1 MSETEEYSPP
11 RRDGERGILELEES
25 AVDAEQRQIESSRT
39 KLGVLIG
46 SGILQLPIWGTFTCK
61 FPFKA
66 LVSNLRA
73 RLCDELWCVPAI
85 LL

>member
-11 RRDGERGILELEES
+11 RRDGERDVFELEQS

-46 SGILQLPIWGTFTCK
+46 SGILQLPIWGMFTCK
-61 FPFKA
+61 IFLCLSFPTSVQA
-66 LVSNLRA
+66 LR
-73 RLCDELWCVPAI
+73 
-85 LL
+85 